1 MPCMVIPRP
10 ILALPLPWI
19 GVLYVLGYVLFDAVS
34 YVHPFGAY
42 GITPW
47 NPSTGLSILVVLL
60 WGRRMLPLLFLTPP
74 LAEVVVRGLALPLWI
89 TALEALIVGGGY
101 TIATLILMQR
111 RLRFDASLSSLRD
124 LNILMGVAV
133 LSSAIVASAYVLALV
148 VTEKI
153 EVSDFLPAALRYWVG
168 DMIGIAVVVP
178 FGLLAATRER
188 FIKFNWQTASH
199 VLAISLALA
208 IAASSAQRD
217 QLQLF
222 YFLFLPITWVAA
234 TAGLESVSVALV
246 VTQIGLFVALEFVGG
261 HAINIMDLQARM
273 LVLSITGFAGG
284 ALVTERRRTEQKL
297 NENQAALSRLS
308 RLSSMGELA
317 AAIAHEVNQPL
328 SAAGTYARLVTESLS
343 TEKLSD
349 PSVVGTAEKA
359 AAQIERAAA
368 VIRRLRAL
376 VRSGRSDMSAISIVQ
391 IVHEATGLVGPILQ
405 RNDIALEIEIENEL
419 PEVLVDRIQI
429 EQALV
434 NLISNAAE
442 ALASSS
448 KTRKRITLHATKT
461 DARRI
466 EVRVCDSGPGFP
478 KEFCGGPPPL
488 FSSSK
493 PDGLGVGLS
502 LCQSIAEAHGG
513 ILRLESGDGGA
524 AVSFTLPVAEGC
536 END

>member
-1 MPCMVIPRP
+1 MLTPPQ

-19 GVLYVLGYVLFDAVS
+19 GALYVCGYVLFEAVS

-101 TIATLILMQR
+101 TIAAVILLQR
-111 RLRFDASLSSLRD
+111 RLRFDASLTSLRD
-124 LNILMGVAV
+124 LSILMGVAV
-133 LSSAIVASAYVLALV
+133 LCSAIVASAYVMLLV
-148 VTEKI
+148 AAQKI
-153 EVSDFLPAALRYWVG
+153 EVPDFLPAALRYWIG
-168 DMIGIAVVVP
+168 DMIGIALVVP

-188 FIKFNWQTASH
+188 FIKINWQTALH

-208 IAASSAQRD
+208 IAASSAQYD

-234 TAGLESVSVALV
+234 SAGLESVSVALV
-246 VTQIGLFVALEFVGG
+246 VTQIGLFVALEFIGG
-261 HAINIMDLQARM
+261 RAINIMDLQARM
-273 LVLSITGFAGG
+273 LVLSITGFAAG
-284 ALVTERRRTEQKL
+284 ALVTERRRAEQKL
-297 NENQAALSRLS
+297 LENQAALARLS
-308 RLSSMGELA
+308 RLGSMGELA

-343 TEKLSD
+343 TEKLND
-349 PSVVGTAEKA
+349 PSVIGTAEKA

-376 VRSGRSDMSAISIVQ
+376 VRSGRSDMSAISAVQ
-391 IVHEATGLVGPILQ
+391 IIHEAAGLVGPILK
-405 RNDIALEIEIENEL
+405 RNNITLEIEMEGEL
-419 PEVLVDRIQI
+419 PPVIVDRIQI

-434 NLISNAAE
+434 NLIRNAAE

-448 KTRKRITLHATKT
+448 KNRKRITLHVTKT

-478 KEFCGGPPPL
+478 KEFCSSPPPL

-513 ILRLESGDGGA
+513 TLCLESRDDGA

-536 END
+536 ENE